1 MKSPTIKLIQCR
13 IMIITV
19 VIVSQLDMRIR
30 LCIRD
35 SLFRLARSAME
46 RQSASDRSS
55 TSTSNKDDDEVSADE
70 GTRNHDR

>member
-1 MKSPTIKLIQCR
+1 MKSPMIKLFLCSIR
-13 IMIITV
+13 IITV
-19 VIVSQLDMRIR
+19 VIFLQLDMRIR

-35 SLFRLARSAME
+35 SLFRLARSAMD

-55 TSTSNKDDDEVSADE
+55 TNTSNKDDDEVSADE